1 MQRNIKLEIEYD
13 GTDFHGWQMQPKLR
27 TVQGEIQERLKTIL
41 RHEVSLIGAGRTDVG
56 VHALGQVAN
65 FKTDNPLDSETILKG
80 LNGLLPHD
88 VAVKKVQEVDSDFH
102 ARYSATSRL
111 YKYTVYRG
119 RTALLRRY
127 VWEVLYSLNLDKI
140 RKATEE
146 IQGQRDFS
154 SFCVAESARENNVC
168 GVTHATWEQSGTE
181 LIFRIES
188 NRFLHTMVRS
198 LVGTLVEVGRGY
210 FSVEDFSDIMKAKD
224 RRSFFRIAAGIYP
237 VVRTGFIRPQ
247 KTLTLHKQ
255 LMEVSA

>member
-27 TVQGEIQERLKTIL
+27 TVQGEIQEKLKTIL
-41 RHEVSLIGAGRTDVG
+41 GHEASLIGAGRTDVG

-111 YKYTVYRG
+111 YRYRIYRG
-119 RTALLRRY
+119 RTAILRRY
-127 VWEVLYSLNLDKI
+127 VWEVLYSLNLERI
-140 RKATEE
+140 VRATQG
-146 IQGQRDFS
+146 IQGEHDFS
-154 SFCVAESARENNVC
+154 SFCVAESAKDNSVCNV
-168 GVTHATWEQSGTE
+168 TLASWEEYGDE
-181 LIFRIES
+181 MLLKIGA

-224 RRSFFRIAAGIYP
+224 RRKAGP
-237 VVRTGFIRPQ
+237 TAPACG
-247 KTLTLHKQ
+247 LH
-255 LMEVSA
+255 LVEVKY